1 MKNSVALLTAVISGL
16 LSHPFAAAADPAA
29 DAKIISQATAGK
41 LKATAGRVF
50 DESCGTEVDYQ
61 AEVID
66 LNGDGKP
73 EVFTRLLG
81 GCFGMAGV
89 QMDLLVQDKDGQWKS
104 QFGFPGDY
112 TVLETKHLGYPDIE
126 IGGPGAC
133 FPIWRWSGTA
143 YDIHKKCPI

>member
-1 MKNSVALLTAVISGL
+1 MRAPVVILTAVIAGL
-16 LSHPFAAAADPAA
+16 LVHTTAVAGDPAA
-29 DAKIISQATAGK
+29 DAKVISNATAGK
-41 LKATAGRVF
+41 LKSTHGRVF
-50 DESCGTEVDYQ
+50 DETCGTEVDYQ

-89 QMDLLVQDKDGQWKS
+89 HLDLLVQDKDSQWKS

-112 TVLETKHLGYPDIE
+112 TILETKHLGYPDIE
-126 IGGPGAC
+126 IGGPGDC
-133 FPIWRWSGTA
+133 SPVWRWDGAA